1 MLWESPVELEG
12 TEGEM
17 DSGSARVSDSEL
29 CYLLKIPNTKP
40 QHPRANPKL

>member
-17 DSGSARVSDSEL
+17 DSGSARVSEL